1 MEYCSYGSKGGAVAA
16 GFVTS
21 ETMSSS
27 SSDTF
32 TTSRSGSML
41 DWDLRKTSTA
51 GTSTNPSGFGR
62 SSCSSS
68 VLVSSPSPFLE
79 NQNFEELGY
88 HHELMAKALHHDS
101 ARYHLNSKNET
112 DKYMLRNQFVV
123 SPNALC
129 LEDESSSRLSG
140 SVVDSPNSKDHC
152 SSSSFIDLKL
162 GRVGD
167 PRECQNSRRGTAI
180 VSPSESYTPPKRARF
195 GGINSNAVAH
205 CQVYGCN
212 KDLSSS
218 KEYHKRHK
226 VCDVHS
232 KTAKVIVNGIE
243 QRFCQQCSRFHLLA
257 EFDDGKR
264 SCRKRLAGHNERRR
278 KPQVG
283 IHSGR
288 AGRLIHAYHGFPN
301 GRLQET
307 GLTSSFICQDILP
320 GSLVYPERYE
330 ANDYWSR
337 RIKHE
342 EDSDMSPHH
351 LSAIPITDR
360 HLQSEPLYPC
370 NNFEKMFPA
379 FRDGVVTTASGSIFS
394 ENNSSNNRYPHD
406 IGVSNS
412 ASSSSSRHSLLPRE
426 TCSLGNDAF
435 ITLDAASSP
444 PVQGL
449 SGVTIADSSTG
460 CALSLLSSQSQSSS
474 SGQSSR
480 IPMAHHRSLLV
491 QNNNHYG
498 MNHQDSGRMIRFG
511 SQMSPTETTHFSPM
525 LLSHLEDNTNGVYQ
539 GSHFKGGRQC
549 LSSEDGED
557 TTTIDLLQLSSQL
570 HRVER
575 EKQQSFQLEQEAE
588 DYQW

>member
-1 MEYCSYGSKGGAVAA
+1 MEYCSYGSKGGAAAA

-41 DWDLRKTSTA
+41 DWDLRRTSTA

-62 SSCSSS
+62 SSSSSS

-112 DKYMLRNQFVV
+112 EKYMLRNQFVV
-123 SPNALC
+123 SSNALC

-152 SSSSFIDLKL
+152 SSSFIDLKL

-342 EDSDMSPHH
+342 EDSDMSPHN
-351 LSAIPITDR
+351 LSA
-360 HLQSEPLYPC
+360 
-370 NNFEKMFPA
+370 N
-379 FRDGVVTTASGSIFS
+379 
-394 ENNSSNNRYPHD
+394 
-406 IGVSNS
+406 
-412 ASSSSSRHSLLPRE
+412 
-426 TCSLGNDAF
+426 
-435 ITLDAASSP
+435 
-444 PVQGL
+444 
-449 SGVTIADSSTG
+449 SSTG

-525 LLSHLEDNTNGVYQ
+525 LLSHLEDNTNGIYQ

-588 DYQW
+588 VYYC

>member
-1 MEYCSYGSKGGAVAA
+1 MEYCSYGSKGGAAAA

-41 DWDLRKTSTA
+41 DWDLRRTSTA

-62 SSCSSS
+62 SSSSSS

-112 DKYMLRNQFVV
+112 EKYMLRNQFVV
-123 SPNALC
+123 SSNALC

-152 SSSSFIDLKL
+152 SSSFIDLKL

-283 IHSGR
+283 
-288 AGRLIHAYHGFPN
+288 FPN

-342 EDSDMSPHH
+342 EDSDMSPHN

-360 HLQSEPLYPC
+360 H
-370 NNFEKMFPA
+370 
-379 FRDGVVTTASGSIFS
+379 
-394 ENNSSNNRYPHD
+394 NNSSNNRYPHD

-412 ASSSSSRHSLLPRE
+412 ASSSSSQ

-525 LLSHLEDNTNGVYQ
+525 LLSHLEDNTNGIYQ

-588 DYQW
+588 VYYC

>member
-1 MEYCSYGSKGGAVAA
+1 MEYCSYGSKGGAAAA

-41 DWDLRKTSTA
+41 DWDLRRTSTA

-62 SSCSSS
+62 SSSSSS

-112 DKYMLRNQFVV
+112 EKYMLRNQFVV
-123 SPNALC
+123 SSNALC

-152 SSSSFIDLKL
+152 SSSFIDLKL

-342 EDSDMSPHH
+342 EDSDMSPHN

-360 HLQSEPLYPC
+360 H
-370 NNFEKMFPA
+370 
-379 FRDGVVTTASGSIFS
+379 
-394 ENNSSNNRYPHD
+394 NNSSNNRYPHD

-412 ASSSSSRHSLLPRE
+412 ASSSSSQ

-525 LLSHLEDNTNGVYQ
+525 LLSHLEDNTNGIYQ

-588 DYQW
+588 VYYC

>member
-1 MEYCSYGSKGGAVAA
+1 MEYCSYGSKGGAAAA

-41 DWDLRKTSTA
+41 DWDLRRTI
-51 GTSTNPSGFGR
+51 
-62 SSCSSS
+62 
-68 VLVSSPSPFLE
+68 SSPSPFLE

-112 DKYMLRNQFVV
+112 EKYMLRNQFVV
-123 SPNALC
+123 SSNALC

-152 SSSSFIDLKL
+152 SSSFIDLKL

-167 PRECQNSRRGTAI
+167 PR
-180 VSPSESYTPPKRARF
+180 ESYTPPKRARF

-342 EDSDMSPHH
+342 EDSDMSPHN

-360 HLQSEPLYPC
+360 HLH
-370 NNFEKMFPA
+370 NFEKMFPA

-394 ENNSSNNRYPHD
+394 ENNN

-480 IPMAHHRSLLV
+480 IPM
-491 QNNNHYG
+491 NNNHYG

-525 LLSHLEDNTNGVYQ
+525 LLSHLEDNTN
-539 GSHFKGGRQC
+539 
-549 LSSEDGED
+549 DGED

-588 DYQW
+588 VYYC

>member
-1 MEYCSYGSKGGAVAA
+1 MEYCSYGSKGGAAAA

-41 DWDLRKTSTA
+41 DWDLRRTSTA

-62 SSCSSS
+62 SSSSSS

-112 DKYMLRNQFVV
+112 EKYMLRNQFVV
-123 SPNALC
+123 SSNALC

-152 SSSSFIDLKL
+152 SSSFIDLKL

-337 RIKHE
+337 RIKH
-342 EDSDMSPHH
+342 
-351 LSAIPITDR
+351 
-360 HLQSEPLYPC
+360 
-370 NNFEKMFPA
+370 
-379 FRDGVVTTASGSIFS
+379 
-394 ENNSSNNRYPHD
+394 
-406 IGVSNS
+406 
-412 ASSSSSRHSLLPRE
+412 
-426 TCSLGNDAF
+426 
-435 ITLDAASSP
+435 
-444 PVQGL
+444 
-449 SGVTIADSSTG
+449 DSSTG

-525 LLSHLEDNTNGVYQ
+525 LLSHLEDNTNGIYQ

-588 DYQW
+588 VYYC